1 MNMKKLY
8 LSLLFALAV
17 IVSVAAQWQPDI
29 LGDGYEM
36 RYVEQP
42 DDYQG
47 KVRSTVIRKKSPC
60 GGKTGV
66 LYIHGYNDYFFQK
79 DMGDRFVDSCYQ
91 FYAVDLRKYGRSILP
106 GQKKFD
112 ARDMK
117 EYFADI
123 DSAVSIMKHD
133 GVDRIILLGHSTGGL
148 TSSYYLNNRNDSSIV
163 ALMLNSPFLE
173 WNFNG
178 FMRDFLIPTVGGIG
192 RALPNLAFSQGN
204 NSGYAESL
212 LKQYHGEWDYNTDW
226 KVVRPE
232 KARAG
237 WLGAVTRAQNY
248 LHKKSDIKV
257 PVLLMH
263 SDSSYSADRWT
274 PEYQHTDVVLNVK
287 DISKY
292 GRRLG
297 DDVTEITIGDG
308 IHDLVLS
315 RPDVR
320 EEVYDSIF
328 GWLRREGL

>member
-1 MNMKKLY
+1 MKKLY

-17 IVSVAAQWQPDI
+17 LMSVASQWQPDI

-36 RYVEQP
+36 RYVDQP

-47 KVRSTVIRKKSPC
+47 KVRSTVVRKKSPC
-60 GGKTGV
+60 GI
-66 LYIHGYNDYFFQK
+66 LYVHGYNDYFFQK
-79 DMGDRFVDSCYQ
+79 EMGDRFVDSCYQ
-91 FYAVDLRKYGRSILP
+91 FYAIDLRKYGRSLLP
-106 GQKKFD
+106 DQKKFD

-117 EYFADI
+117 EYFADL

-148 TSSYYLNNRNDSSIV
+148 TSSYYLNKRNDSSIV
-163 ALMLNSPFLE
+163 GLMLNSPFLE

-192 RALPNLAFSQGN
+192 RVLPNWAFSQGN
-204 NSGYAESL
+204 NSGYAQSL
-212 LKQYHGEWDYNTDW
+212 LKQYHGEWTYNTDW
-226 KVVRPE
+226 KVVKPE

-237 WLGAVTRAQNY
+237 WLGAVTRAQNF

-274 PEYQHTDVVLNVK
+274 PEYQHNDVVLNVK

-297 DDVTEITIGDG
+297 RDVTEVTVDDG

-315 RPDVR
+315 RHDVR
-320 EEVYDSIF
+320 ESVYDSIF
-328 GWLRREGL
+328 AWLRREGF